1 MEIASDSL
9 AIHVSC
15 SVGVKYQ
22 WRATLSNLC
31 SLKQES
37 IHTVVIEIRVKLVV
51 EKFWTEVATLR
62 PKITTVLEHVMPR

>member
-1 MEIASDSL
+1 MSQQNDDTFAQLKSEHRKHDSYIVTFPCCVEFASDSL

-22 WRATLSNLC
+22 DRATLSNLC

-37 IHTVVIEIRVKLVV
+37 IHTCVI
-51 EKFWTEVATLR
+51 
-62 PKITTVLEHVMPR
+62 